1 MSAHWLRKV
10 QERNLLIMAI
20 EYYSER
26 RAAVKAGVNRLT
38 LRRHRRA
45 GNITPLVVG
54 GVVLYA
60 SNALEDW
67 KARHLS
73 RRGRRENGGE

>member
-1 MSAHWLRKV
+1 
-10 QERNLLIMAI
+10 MAI
-20 EYYSER
+20 EYFSER
-26 RAAVKAGVNRLT
+26 RAAVKVGVNRLT

-45 GNITPLVVG
+45 GKINALVIG

-73 RRGRRENGGE
+73 RRVRRENSGE